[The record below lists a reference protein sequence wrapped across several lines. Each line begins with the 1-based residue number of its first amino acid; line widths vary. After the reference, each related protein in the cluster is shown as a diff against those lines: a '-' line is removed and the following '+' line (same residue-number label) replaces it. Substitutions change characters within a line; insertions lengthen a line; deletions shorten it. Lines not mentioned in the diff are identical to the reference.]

1 MNNALLIL
9 EPQDNYSYLIPQAY
23 ELNMNF
29 SIVPSLNCL
38 TNHWKT
44 FACLSVVKVINKRW
58 LF

>member
-9 EPQDNYSYLIPQAY
+9 ELRDNYSYLIPQAY

-38 TNHWKT
+38 INH
-44 FACLSVVKVINKRW
+44 
-58 LF
+58 